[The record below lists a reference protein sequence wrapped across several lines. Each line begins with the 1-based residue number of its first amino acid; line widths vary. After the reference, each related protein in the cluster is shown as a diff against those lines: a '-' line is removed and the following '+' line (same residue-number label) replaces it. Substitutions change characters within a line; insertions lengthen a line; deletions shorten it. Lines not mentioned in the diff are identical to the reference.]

1 MWTTRRLAAALAAFL
16 FVAPLAFADK
26 PRRGLQKFDD
36 EATEVKDVSKRPTKM
51 KGWVETA
58 ESSDEF
64 DFPWKQVLGALV
76 CFAIAAPFAWRL
88 YSNVNA
94 EIASAK
100 EDKFGDPEVPGPA
113 APVRVRRKLTGDRP
127 SAGS

>member
-1 MWTTRRLAAALAAFL
+1 MTRWCAAAFAAFI

-36 EATEVKDVSKRPTKM
+36 EATEVKDVTKRPSKM
-51 KGWVETA
+51 KGWVEA
-58 ESSDEF
+58 EDSDEF

-76 CFAIAAPFAWRL
+76 CFAIAAPFAWKL
-88 YSNVNA
+88 YANVNG
-94 EIASAK
+94 EIAAAK
-100 EDKFGDPEVPGPA
+100 EDKFGDPDVPEPAA